1 MIIINNLAECLLVT
15 FIFGFC
21 LCLIHAYKGFFINVF
36 WWAFV
41 IVIGLHFFIAAI
53 ASVGYA
59 LQMVRL

>member
-1 MIIINNLAECLLVT
+1 MIIIDNLVDCLLAT

-21 LCLIHAYKGFFINVF
+21 LCLIHAYKQFFINVF

-41 IVIGLHFFIAAI
+41 IVIGLHFFIVAI

-59 LQMVRL
+59 LQMVGL